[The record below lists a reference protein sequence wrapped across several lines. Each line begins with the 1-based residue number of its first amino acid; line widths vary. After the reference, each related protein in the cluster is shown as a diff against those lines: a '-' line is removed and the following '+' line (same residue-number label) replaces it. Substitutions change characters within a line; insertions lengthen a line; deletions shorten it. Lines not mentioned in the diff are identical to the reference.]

1 MRDVALGEVVS
12 GTVPATMFGPS
23 VTSRTPRETS
33 TMPMSTATA
42 MAVGLSIRGR
52 VGGAVP
58 GPSVKAPSVKER
70 FAQDDAVAYGSTP
83 AEFATFIKQEQARW
97 SEVVKKAKL
106 KAD

>member
-1 MRDVALGEVVS
+1 MA
-12 GTVPATMFGPS
+12 PAK
-23 VTSRTPRETS
+23 TPEPVIKRLTEE
-33 TMPMSTATA
+33 AA
-42 MAVGLSIRGR
+42 KA
-52 VGGAVP
+52 
-58 GPSVKAPSVKER
+58 VKAPSVKER